1 MQATFKGL
9 KLIRKHAFVFQV
21 AALLVSA
28 SGAAAAATSAT
39 TSIAVSASVSQA
51 CSISTVSGV
60 AFGNYDPIAANATAA
75 LNATGSIT
83 VTCSK
88 GAKGLTIG
96 IDMGAQ
102 PAGQQRQMKGASGS
116 SLLQYNIFQPPSAI
130 PNTACTFPGT
140 TAWTNTTGGML
151 TLETAPSKVAR
162 TYSVCGSIPGGQ
174 DVTVEGYTD
183 TVTATLN
190 F

>member
-1 MQATFKGL
+1 M
-9 KLIRKHAFVFQV
+9 RKVVVFGFQL
-21 AALLVSA
+21 AALLISA
-28 SGAAAAATSAT
+28 SGAVSAATSST
-39 TSIAVSASVSQA
+39 TTIAVSASVSQA
-51 CSISTVSGV
+51 CSISTVSGI
-60 AFGNYDPIAANATAA
+60 AFGNYDPISANATAA
-75 LNATGSIT
+75 LNATGSIS

-102 PAGQQRQMKGASGS
+102 PAGGQRQMKGASGGTP
-116 SLLQYNIFQPPSAI
+116 LQYNIFQPPSAI

-140 TAWTNTTGGML
+140 TAWTNASGGML
-151 TLETAPSKVAR
+151 TLETAPSKAAR
-162 TYSVCGSIPGGQ
+162 AYNVCGSIPGGQ
-174 DVTVEGYTD
+174 DVTVESYTD